1 MTEKEKILNV
11 QAVGAAHQS
20 RQFANI
26 DDKAHRVRFWQQGDV
41 DALEGGAE
49 LKKSAEEEEKYATTA
64 GIHPRLQMHIVFVFV
79 VFVSVLHL
87 LYALPEVGFKLQYF
101 YI

>member
-1 MTEKEKILNV
+1 M
-11 QAVGAAHQS
+11 
-20 RQFANI
+20 
-26 DDKAHRVRFWQQGDV
+26 

-64 GIHPRLQMHIVFVFV
+64 GIHPRLQLHIVFVFIFFAFI
-79 VFVSVLHL
+79 VFVFVLHL